1 MIKELKMYTVVCDNC
16 GKDSNDGTDYS
27 CWSDA
32 EQAEWNAYYISQNE
46 PEINKANYLISVSS
60 LNKCRPPLKE
70 IINLKK

>member
-32 EQAEWNAYYISQNE
+32 EQAELMAEYSDWLIEDGKHYCKDCFSYDEENNLILK
-46 PEINKANYLISVSS
+46 NKLA
-60 LNKCRPPLKE
+60 
-70 IINLKK
+70 